1 MNFSVREQNKRKK
14 TYFEVFPYSMSV
26 IISNWDL
33 YSFFILLNGNLF
45 FHLFC
50 FANWKIEILTNF
62 KLFTP
67 QCIET
72 ISNNRSSRT
81 IDYIII
87 NVKIK
92 IKIEIEKKI
101 SCVCDSRSFN
111 DLDWIIIMMM
121 MILSIFISYLW
132 LYNGNLFFFLP
143 TRTNHNDDGP
153 KFFFSFQI
161 IRVL

>member
-1 MNFSVREQNKRKK
+1 MATF
-14 TYFEVFPYSMSV
+14 
-26 IISNWDL
+26 
-33 YSFFILLNGNLF
+33 FFICFVLLIE
-45 FHLFC
+45 
-50 FANWKIEILTNF
+50 KIEILTNF

-153 KFFFSFQI
+153 KFFFFISNHSGI
-161 IRVL
+161 IKLIKRIESNEMKTKKFCKILNL